1 MAQALTSVIE
11 SFGYAILLICVLI
24 QSTGIPFPGAMV
36 LVGLAAYASATD
48 QMSIVALLVTAS
60 VAGIVG
66 SLGGFWAGN
75 RLGYRLLLDY
85 GHYIGLTEHR
95 LKVSRYLTDRFGR
108 RAVFGGR
115 VFAPWMIPLVGVTAA
130 GWRLVVPGLVA
141 GSIAWALLFGL
152 GGYFFGSNFKLL
164 QGPLGVLVAAVI
176 LLLVIRFFVVVGRT
190 MKEYEVAA
198 EKAYP
203 GPLLEKDISAGAPT
217 A

>member
-1 MAQALTSVIE
+1 MAQAVTSVIE
-11 SFGYAILLICVLI
+11 SWGYVILLICVLI
-24 QSTGIPFPGAMV
+24 QSTGIPFPGAMI

-48 QMSIVALLVTAS
+48 QMSIVALLVIAS

-75 RLGYRLLLDY
+75 RLGYRLLRDY
-85 GHYIGLTEHR
+85 GHYIKLTEHR
-95 LKVSRYLTDRFGR
+95 LKVSKYLTDQFGG
-108 RAVFGGR
+108 RAVVGGR
-115 VFAPWMIPLVGVTAA
+115 VFAPWMVPLIGVTAA

-152 GGYFFGSNFKLL
+152 GGYFFGSNFTLL
-164 QGPLGVLVAAVI
+164 QGPLGILIAAVI
-176 LLLVIRFFVVVGRT
+176 LLLLIRFFVVVGRT
-190 MKEYEVAA
+190 LKEYEVAA

-203 GPLLEKDISAGAPT
+203 GPLLDKELSPGAPP